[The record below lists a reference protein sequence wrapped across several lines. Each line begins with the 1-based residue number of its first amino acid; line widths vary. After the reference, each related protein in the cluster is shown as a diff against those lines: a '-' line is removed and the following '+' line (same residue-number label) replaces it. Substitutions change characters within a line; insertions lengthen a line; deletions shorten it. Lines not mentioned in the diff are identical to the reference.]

1 MFALRKKMRRTEGRI
16 CLLFEKRGELR
27 VGYPGPVGERMR
39 KLEED
44 KTSGLQHT
52 VPLWRRIAVT

>member
-1 MFALRKKMRRTEGRI
+1 MRRTEGRI